1 MPDSVLEEAEQILRD
16 HGGYAW
22 LLSARQFWSVAEVTE
37 QLNAVGLPVKE
48 STVRKWFQEI
58 ATRTPQHFQD
68 LGGALGWR
76 ASRNGLVLHFARMTG
91 SGEMGQRATG

>member
-1 MPDSVLEEAEQILRD
+1 MPDFTLDEGEHILQQ

-22 LLSARQFWSVAEVTE
+22 LLSARQFWSVTEVTE

-48 STVRKWFQEI
+48 TTVRKWFQDV
-58 ATRTPQHFQD
+58 AARTPQHFQD

-76 ASRNGLVLHFARMTG
+76 ASRNGLILLFARMTG
-91 SGEMGQRATG
+91 ASELNERVG

>member
-1 MPDSVLEEAEQILRD
+1 MPDVTLDEAEQMLRD
-16 HGGYAW
+16 HGGYTW
-22 LLSARQFWSVAEVTE
+22 LLSARQFWSVTEVTE

-48 STVRKWFQEI
+48 TTVRKWFQEI

-76 ASRNGLVLHFARMTG
+76 ASRNGLILLFARMTG
-91 SGEMGQRATG
+91 SGEADQRATG